1 MKRLYKDRW
10 NKKIGG
16 VLGGLGQYLKVDP
29 TILRLAYVY
38 LTILTGILPLLVLY
52 IVAWMIMPDGPKLFV
67 EPKYRQLYRSRKNRK
82 IAGICGG
89 LSALTRIDA
98 NVLRL
103 VMVIACILTGGFP
116 LIIAYIVGILL
127 IPQRPISHSHSR

>member
-10 NKKIGG
+10 NKTIGG

-29 TILRLAYVY
+29 TLLRLAYVY

-52 IVAWMIMPDGPKLFV
+52 IVAWIIMPEGPKLFV
-67 EPKYRQLYRSRKNRK
+67 ESKYPKLYRSRKNRK

-103 VMVIACILTGGFP
+103 VMVIACVLTGFFP
-116 LIIAYIVGILL
+116 LIIAYFIGILI
-127 IPQRPISHSHSR
+127 IPNKPHTHNR